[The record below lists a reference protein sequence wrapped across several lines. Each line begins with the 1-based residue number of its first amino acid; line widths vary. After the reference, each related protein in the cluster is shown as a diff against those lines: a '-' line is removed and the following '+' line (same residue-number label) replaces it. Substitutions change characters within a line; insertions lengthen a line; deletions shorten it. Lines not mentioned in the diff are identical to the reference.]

1 MNPER
6 PLSTAQLISRI
17 KQGLKKQRPGYRA
30 QLKMGPK
37 PRPGSR
43 EIKNGSTAE
52 RQAGVLILV
61 YPVEGDLWTVL
72 TQRTERMEHHR
83 GQISFPGGRNEAGE
97 TLEQTALRE
106 ANEELGIPT
115 SDVKIMGR
123 LTPLYIPPSG
133 FCITPTVAYLP
144 RRPEFGS

>member
-1 MNPER
+1 
-6 PLSTAQLISRI
+6 
-17 KQGLKKQRPGYRA
+17 
-30 QLKMGPK
+30 MGPK

-97 TLEQTALRE
+97 TLEQTALSE
-106 ANEELGIPT
+106 
-115 SDVKIMGR
+115 
-123 LTPLYIPPSG
+123 
-133 FCITPTVAYLP
+133 
-144 RRPEFGS
+144 